1 MAELDNSISNI
12 IGKTLPQWV
21 LNQLETRANQNS
33 KDSRDNDNILYLA
46 NKTAWVKL
54 VSSINIESQDD
65 LKYFKGIVG
74 ETTIQKPSDL
84 AKNFVLF
91 GGTSKYLGNNSYGLR
106 SGLGKDG
113 AYGMLGTKEIQ
124 EYGYRPMPGITSAN
138 IETQGRLGSIRGAVI
153 NFKCWDKNQLD
164 IMDTLYFKLGFTMF
178 LEWGHTFFYPSPAN
192 QMYRKEVLDPNT
204 VHSTELYSIDP
215 FEDGLTKEEIAI
227 KIAKNSRET
236 EGNYD
241 AMLGMVTNF
250 NFSYNAE
257 GGFDCTLRLMA
268 LGILGDSIKINNSG
282 VLPSLL
288 QEEIL
293 RYNKTITRI
302 ATAIAAAQALL
313 NSPPP
318 TTEPLKIDKL
328 KADDYFNKYIKPNT
342 DPALNVPKSTVVFDK
357 QGNYALSNTGSR
369 TDLNAKYTGGD
380 ISLSSFNGSDS
391 YKAIDAVFNTA
402 EAGQVY
408 FIRRQKGF
416 IPLDSRFI
424 ANTKVSLDYARL
436 YGILGKL
443 PKWKY
448 PKKWEFPSNWTDKLV
463 LAWENPV
470 STFQNILA
478 AGISGILYNLVDI
491 DNFEQIGYLADTAV
505 TNLPYRGT
513 NTRSYNIKIERHL
526 WAVSNRKDIKNFYED
541 AFATGEFGAG
551 AYEKVNGTEF
561 EKALET
567 ALQDPAATFRV
578 IKVLSEP
585 TTGTTTTVIGV
596 DLKFV
601 RNVELKTGSKTNVEF
616 ILQSEFSF
624 TDSSLIAG
632 IVVPN
637 IDIEPLDFVA
647 QRNLVAQNKTEAA
660 ASAATT
666 AADTKQAEQN
676 TEAQI
681 KQAINLQ
688 SALEIV
694 LRTIQVHA
702 LNQAIETR
710 NNDLEIGRKLYNLK
724 LLDKSQYTFTKQI
737 FSNGIFTPFLDD
749 LLSNP
754 SEISDA
760 DYLQKNGTKKISLE
774 DRLKIYS
781 KYGFATSLL
790 ANKATIDTL
799 EPTNYQQLLNAYV
812 VPYQINQ
819 ELVKGVATNHPV
831 YIPLGLLLMILNHSC
846 TIYDTKSKNGDL
858 QTPLVYVD
866 FNTELNF
873 CLSNT
878 KQLSTNPWITLIPFE
893 GSDTDY
899 VSLFDPTILDSKKT
913 KILAVSGSKDGTKL
927 YSPQTQDLLSGNLPK
942 IKFDDSISNS
952 TAATSNVYRAKV
964 MNILLNIDYLVKL
977 VEQYSLKDGSNS
989 VYLKTF
995 LEQILSDLN
1004 KYLGDFNKFRLSYND
1019 AANTF
1024 QIVDDQFLPALDG
1037 ENQVSPDN
1045 RGSNS
1050 NSVDINRNGLPLY
1063 GKRSIAKSLEIKT
1076 EISSKLSNM
1085 IAISANSNSS
1095 NKATL
1100 STNGDPVG
1108 FINSAYVDRYVQD
1121 RTEITGSSINKIDL
1135 DTIKTSAAQFNQTI
1149 TDFYSK
1155 INPSENSVGQA
1166 TNYYIEKMSK
1176 IKNDEYATRAAP
1188 MIPVSVNFSTDGI
1201 SGMHMGHAFTIP
1213 DELLPYTYSR
1223 RNSQQT
1229 LGTKSDSMNKVGF
1242 VMIGLTH
1249 HIENNVWNT
1258 DVKANMIFLKDK
1270 DDFKGDVQKV
1280 EAKNEA
1286 FGIDPNNFENL
1297 GGSGFGGVYSG
1308 GSLTAGALTTG
1319 NITSAPLTF
1328 GQVVKLVIANLEGGY
1343 FNQSMITRGDVKDPK
1358 GLFRSSGETMMG
1370 IDRHTGGTINTS
1382 AAGIKFW
1389 GIIDSNNFANGL
1401 KYNKFPAEPLY
1412 TQLTTLVEEMMKKDF
1427 DDKFIR
1433 YVKDPNLRKLIES
1446 DGRLYFNFAYAAW
1459 NGSKYFL
1466 NYGKYLGEAYAQGQK
1481 NPDELLKLFINLR
1494 LNTRI
1499 FWPDIGDFAYDLM
1512 NGGGKKIAKLV
1523 GVQITGPNTTG

>member
-1 MAELDNSISNI
+1 MAGLGLDNSVSNI

-54 VSSINIESQDD
+54 VSSVNIESQDD
-65 LKYFKGIVG
+65 LNYFKGIVG
-74 ETTIQKPSDL
+74 DTIIQKPSDL
-84 AKNFVLF
+84 AKNFILF
-91 GGTSKYLGNNSYGLR
+91 GGTSKYLGDNSYGLR
-106 SGLGKDG
+106 SGLGRDG

-215 FEDGLTKEEIAI
+215 FENDLTKEEIGI

-302 ATAIAAAQALL
+302 AAAVAAAQAAA
-313 NSPPP
+313 NAAANATATGPPP
-318 TTEPLKIDKL
+318 KIERIN
-328 KADDYFNKYIKPNT
+328 ADDFFNKYIKPNT
-342 DPALNVPKSTVVFDK
+342 DPALNVAKSTAVATNAPGGGVTI
-357 QGNYALSNTGSR
+357 SNTGAR

-380 ISLSSFNGSDS
+380 ISLSSFIPADS

-424 ANTKVSLDYARL
+424 ANTKVGLDYARL
-436 YGILGKL
+436 YGILGKVS
-443 PKWKY
+443 KWKD
-448 PKKWEFPSNWTDKLV
+448 PKKWVFPSNWGNKLV
-463 LAWENPV
+463 IAFENPG
-470 STFQNILA
+470 STFSNLLA
-478 AGISGILYNLVDI
+478 AGLGILTGGILGLGNNLD
-491 DNFEQIGYLADTAV
+491 QISYLTDTAV
-505 TNLPYRGT
+505 TDLPYKSSNNRF
-513 NTRSYNIKIERHL
+513 YNLKIERHL
-526 WAVSNRKDIKNFYED
+526 WAVSNKTDIKNFYQDGSTE
-541 AFATGEFGAG
+541 GQFGAG

-567 ALQDPAATFRV
+567 ALQDPAATFPV
-578 IKVLSEP
+578 IKVVSDP
-585 TTGTTTTVIGV
+585 TTGTTTTVIRV

-601 RNVELKTGSKTNVEF
+601 RNVELQTGVKTDAEF

-660 ASAATT
+660 ASASTT

-702 LNQAIETR
+702 LNQAIETT

-724 LLDKSQYTFTKQI
+724 LLDKSQYKFTQQI
-737 FSNGIFTPFLDD
+737 FSNGIFTPFLDL
-749 LLSNP
+749 LLSNG
-754 SEISDA
+754 ISDNN
-760 DYLQKNGTKKISLE
+760 YLQKNGTAEKISLE
-774 DRLKIYS
+774 DRLKVYS

-790 ANKATIDTL
+790 ANKASIDTL

-846 TIYDTKSKNGDL
+846 TIYDTKNKRGDL

-913 KILAVSGSKDGTKL
+913 EILAVSGSKDGTKL

-942 IKFDDSISNS
+942 IKFDDSISDNIKS
-952 TAATSNVYRAKV
+952 TSNVYRAKV

-1004 KYLGDFNKFRLSYND
+1004 KYLGDFNKFRLAYND

-1024 QIVDDQFLPALDG
+1024 QIVDDQFLPALDR
-1037 ENQVSPDN
+1037 ENQVSP
-1045 RGSNS
+1045 

-1085 IAISANSNSS
+1085 IAISANSNTS

-1121 RTEITGSSINKIDL
+1121 RTEVTGSSRNKIDL
-1135 DTIKTSAAQFNQTI
+1135 DTIKTAAAQFNQTI

-1176 IKNDEYATRAAP
+1176 IKNNEYATRASP

-1223 RNSQQT
+1223 RNSQRN

-1286 FGIDPNNFENL
+1286 FGTDPNNFENL

-1319 NITSAPLTF
+1319 KITSAPLTF
-1328 GQVVKLVIANLEGGY
+1328 DQVVKLVIANLEGGY

-1370 IDRHTGGTINTS
+1370 IDRDTGGSVNTS
-1382 AAGIKFW
+1382 AAGKKFW

-1401 KYNKFPAEPLY
+1401 KYNTFPAEPLY
-1412 TQLTTLVEEMMKKDF
+1412 SQLTTLVAEMMKEDF
-1427 DDKFIR
+1427 DDKFKR

-1459 NGSKYFL
+1459 NGGKYFL

-1494 LNTRI
+1494 LNSRI
-1499 FWPDIGDFAYDLM
+1499 FWPGIADFANNLM

-1523 GVQITGPNTTG
+1523 GVQLSGPTTA